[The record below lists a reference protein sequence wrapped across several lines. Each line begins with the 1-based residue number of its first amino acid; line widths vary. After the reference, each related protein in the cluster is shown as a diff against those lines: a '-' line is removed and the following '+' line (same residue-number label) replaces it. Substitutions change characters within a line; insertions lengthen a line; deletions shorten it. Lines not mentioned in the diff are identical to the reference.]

1 MLPIRQRQVEKMKS
15 EHTIFTIDLW
25 QDQYAKN
32 PCDYGLWKFVSFN
45 NRHIGSES
53 PYNYLSGR
61 DKFGEFIPANIGI
74 ARKLK
79 TGTAFIV
86 SCYEHGASC
95 YSLLGEGTQC
105 RWDTTLAAGILLL
118 SNPKELKPKDR
129 EESAR
134 RFLEIYTNWAN
145 GWIYGFSIDV
155 DGELIDGC
163 GGFDD
168 AKYMFEEITEVIKSY
183 IKENGIEEYEIRYAG
198 EAVDLSRYH
207 SVEI

>member
-25 QDQYAKN
+25 QDQDAGN

-45 NRHIGSES
+45 NRHIGYES

-61 DKFGEFIPANIGI
+61 DKFGDFIPANIGI

-105 RWDTTLAAGILLL
+105 RWDTALAAGILLL
-118 SNPKELKPKDR
+118 RNPKELKPKDR

-145 GWIYGFSIDV
+145 GWIYGFSIEV
-155 DGELIDGC
+155 DGEFIDGC

-168 AKYMFEEITEVIKSY
+168 ATYMFEEITEIIKSY
-183 IKENGIEEYEIRYAG
+183 IKENGIEEYEFTYTGQA
-198 EAVDLSRYH
+198 ADLSHYR

>member
-1 MLPIRQRQVEKMKS
+1 MLAIRQKQAQTMKAKPP
-15 EHTIFTIDLW
+15 IFTIDLW
-25 QDQYAKN
+25 PDEDAEN

-45 NRHIGSES
+45 RRHIGHES
-53 PYNYLSGR
+53 PYDYFSGR
-61 DKFGEFIPANIGI
+61 DKSGDLVPANIGL

-105 RWDTTLAAGILLL
+105 RWDTTDVAGILLL
-118 SNPKELKPKDR
+118 SNPKEVKPKDR

-134 RFLEIYTNWAN
+134 RFLEVYTNWAN
-145 GWIYGFSIDV
+145 GWFYGFNIEV
-155 DGELIDGC
+155 DGEFIAGC
-163 GGFDD
+163 CGFDD
-168 AKYMFEEITEVIKSY
+168 AKFMFKDITEIIKSY
-183 IKENGIEEYEIRYAG
+183 IKENELEEYEITYTG
-198 EAVDLSRYH
+198 EAADLSHYH

>member
-25 QDQYAKN
+25 LDQDAEN

-45 NRHIGSES
+45 NRNIGYES

-86 SCYEHGASC
+86 SCYEHGVSC

-145 GWIYGFSIDV
+145 GWIYGFSIEV

-168 AKYMFEEITEVIKSY
+168 AKYMFEEITEVIKSH